1 MFAKAIA
8 ALEANRQVETD
19 RSLMMSEVDYLKHA
33 HENLE
38 HVLGL
43 VKEDSKRAASI
54 LELLAYSLRRLGR
67 YQDAFKQ
74 TKKLIRL
81 RNGDIDSQI
90 FSALGAIAEKNPSL
104 DVENDLIEMC
114 SRRLEMECVEL
125 VVYVIAT
132 RIVLGTSV
140 AHERWNKWTQILHQN
155 NTLDVPS
162 FRIPEQSVVLRQ
174 AAPAVMIV
182 DDVFSQEFLN
192 TLETHMS
199 ENLSP
204 RKSFPTCYIDIPNSE
219 IRRSHRWYQ
228 VDRWMCTDDFVET
241 SHSRSSF
248 VRVVF
253 SNVEGMSFLKHD
265 RKQVQHGNRLRK
277 HVLERFESLFGL
289 SPKHAYPTQLLSYE
303 DDATYG
309 RHTDCSFRRG
319 EIDHDRVFT
328 VLLYLNEN
336 HASTRFPLLDLEVEP
351 LRGRVVMFLSTNEHG
366 YCDPRS
372 THESIRLER
381 NEGQKLVLQQWYAR
395 RAIVRG
401 GKERDV
407 PMMPELTRTFP
418 NGYVSCDGR
427 GCRSYVPYK
436 EVVSKKKWGL

>member
-1 MFAKAIA
+1 VFTKAIA

-38 HVLGL
+38 HALGL

-162 FRIPEQSVVLRQ
+162 FRIPEQSVVLSQ

-182 DDVFSQEFLN
+182 DDVFPQEFLN
-192 TLETHMS
+192 TLEMHMS

-248 VRVVF
+248 VRVAF

-289 SPKHAYPTQLLSYE
+289 SPLHA
-303 DDATYG
+303 
-309 RHTDCSFRRG
+309 
-319 EIDHDRVFT
+319 
-328 VLLYLNEN
+328 
-336 HASTRFPLLDLEVEP
+336 
-351 LRGRVVMFLSTNEHG
+351 
-366 YCDPRS
+366 
-372 THESIRLER
+372 
-381 NEGQKLVLQQWYAR
+381 
-395 RAIVRG
+395 
-401 GKERDV
+401 
-407 PMMPELTRTFP
+407 
-418 NGYVSCDGR
+418 
-427 GCRSYVPYK
+427 CR
-436 EVVSKKKWGL
+436 